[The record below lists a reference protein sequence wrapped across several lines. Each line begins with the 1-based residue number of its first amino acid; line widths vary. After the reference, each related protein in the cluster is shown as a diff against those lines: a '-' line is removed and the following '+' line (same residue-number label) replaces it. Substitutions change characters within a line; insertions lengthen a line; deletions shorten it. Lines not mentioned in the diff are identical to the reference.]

1 MIARSL
7 SLASRTLERKTINR
21 ARCLSRTS
29 LNELGDS
36 SDEAGACG
44 SPDTHWSR
52 IKLVTSNKT
61 ARGKRIMAIA
71 SLRWGSCHLNVEPA
85 LVRHYLSKLDVSL
98 Q

>member
-29 LNELGDS
+29 LNELVDS
-36 SDEAGACG
+36 SGEVGACG
-44 SPDTHWSR
+44 SPATHWSR
-52 IKLVTSNKT
+52 IKLASSNT
-61 ARGKRIMAIA
+61 TTRAKRIMAIA
-71 SLRWGSCHLNVEPA
+71 SLRADRWQLNVEPD

-98 Q
+98 